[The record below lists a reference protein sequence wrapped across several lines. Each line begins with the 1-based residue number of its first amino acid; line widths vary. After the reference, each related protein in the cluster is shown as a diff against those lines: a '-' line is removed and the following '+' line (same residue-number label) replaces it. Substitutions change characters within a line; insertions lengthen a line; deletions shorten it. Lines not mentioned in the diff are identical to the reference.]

1 MADFFK
7 SILSG
12 PGNVSK
18 SFLGQNYKYQDHI
31 KTPEELEMS
40 SEGSMTTMV
49 KDINGLIGYVQLLV
63 AGGGNATKGPQSG
76 PLGDKFFLQTGGQ
89 CTDVYTGNKVDRYI
103 YIDNVPDG
111 SIPFVSAS
119 LNGYKSKDM
128 RGIVPGVLSN
138 MSRIEPTK
146 IFGAFMMGSEPAC
159 MEVTR
164 EVINEKGESSTS
176 TYHLIEPDIVSMS
189 DNTNE
194 MKIFNLLNE
203 FKSVS
208 DDKEMDIETKRT
220 KIEEIRKKIAKI
232 RGKEGFTTSN
242 TRANNSGRSKKPYAP
257 RHPYATILPYGP
269 DRPYDS
275 SEQNAY
281 KPLYQKE
288 GPYMPPLPSYVMPV
302 AIVPDFKID
311 EIIEEEEEEKIIYA
325 PDLTHKKHIATVPQ
339 IQKVIIKHDN
349 VEDRV
354 SKLPKMDKMPDDIY
368 IQLYYS
374 SLGLLGLYIFLKLF
388 ERKHM

>member
-18 SFLGQNYKYQDHI
+18 SFLGQNYRYQDHI
-31 KTPEELEMS
+31 KTPQDLEMS
-40 SEGSMTTMV
+40 SDGTMDAMV
-49 KDINGLIGYVQLLV
+49 KDINGLVGYVELLV
-63 AGGGNATKGPQSG
+63 AGGGRATKGPQTG
-76 PLGDKFFLQTGGQ
+76 ALGDRFFLKTGGQ
-89 CTDVYTGNKVDRYI
+89 CTDILSNEKVDRYI

-111 SIPFVSAS
+111 SIPFVSSS
-119 LNGYKSKDM
+119 LNGVKFSSMK
-128 RGIVPGVLSN
+128 GLVPGVLTN

-159 MEVTR
+159 MAVTR
-164 EVINEKGESSTS
+164 QVINEDGDSSTS
-176 TYHLIEPDIVSMS
+176 TYHLIEPDILSLS
-189 DNTNE
+189 DNTKE
-194 MKIFNLLNE
+194 LDELKLLNE
-203 FKSVS
+203 INSVRY
-208 DDKEMDIETKRT
+208 DEKMDAETKRT
-220 KIEEIRKKIAKI
+220 KMTEFRTKLAKFK
-232 RGKEGFTTSN
+232 GKEGFTQSN
-242 TRANNSGRSKKPYAP
+242 SSTNNRGRSKKPYAP
-257 RHPYATILPYGP
+257 RHPYATMLPYGP

-275 SEQNAY
+275 SEQNVY
-281 KPLYQKE
+281 KQLYQKE

-302 AIVPDFKID
+302 AVVPDFKID
-311 EIIEEEEEEKIIYA
+311 EIIEEKEEEKVIYA
-325 PDLTHKKHIATVPQ
+325 PDLTHKPHIATVPQ

-349 VEDRV
+349 VEERV

>member
-31 KTPEELEMS
+31 KTPEELGMS
-40 SEGSMTTMV
+40 SEGSMDAMV
-49 KDINGLIGYVQLLV
+49 KDINGLIGYVQILV
-63 AGGGNATKGPQSG
+63 AGGGDATKGLQSG

-89 CTDVYTGNKVDRYI
+89 CTDILSKQKVDRYI

-146 IFGAFMMGSEPAC
+146 IFGAFMMGSEPDC
-159 MEVTR
+159 MAVTR
-164 EVINEKGESSTS
+164 EVIDEKGESRTS
-176 TYHLIEPDIVSMS
+176 TYHLIIPDIKSMS
-189 DNTNE
+189 DNGNE
-194 MKIFNLLNE
+194 MELLNLLDE

-220 KIEEIRKKIAKI
+220 KLEEIRKKLEEIRKKLAKI
-232 RGKEGFTTSN
+232 RGKEGFTTTN

-325 PDLTHKKHIATVPQ
+325 PD
-339 IQKVIIKHDN
+339 
-349 VEDRV
+349 
-354 SKLPKMDKMPDDIY
+354 
-368 IQLYYS
+368 
-374 SLGLLGLYIFLKLF
+374 
-388 ERKHM
+388 

>member
-1 MADFFK
+1 MSNFFK

-12 PGNVSK
+12 PENVPS

-31 KTPEELEMS
+31 RTPEELGMS

-63 AGGGNATKGPQSG
+63 AGGGDATKGPQSG
-76 PLGDKFFLQTGGQ
+76 PLGDKFFLNTGGQ
-89 CTDVYTGNKVDRYI
+89 CTDVASGNKVDRYI

-111 SIPFVSAS
+111 SIPFVTAS

-159 MEVTR
+159 KEVTR
-164 EVINEKGESSTS
+164 EVINEDGKSSTS
-176 TYHLIEPDIVSMS
+176 THHLILTDI
-189 DNTNE
+189 
-194 MKIFNLLNE
+194 
-203 FKSVS
+203 
-208 DDKEMDIETKRT
+208 
-220 KIEEIRKKIAKI
+220 
-232 RGKEGFTTSN
+232 KEGFTTSN
-242 TRANNSGRSKKPYAP
+242 TRANNSGRAKKPS
-257 RHPYATILPYGP
+257 TMLPYGP

-275 SEQNAY
+275 SEQNVY

-288 GPYMPPLPSYVMPV
+288 GPYVPHMPPLPSYVMPV
-302 AIVPDFKID
+302 AVVPDFKID
-311 EIIEEEEEEKIIYA
+311 EIIEEKEEEKVIYA
-325 PDLTHKKHIATVPQ
+325 PDLTHKPHIATVPQ

-354 SKLPKMDKMPDDIY
+354 SKMDKMPDDIY

>member
-31 KTPEELEMS
+31 KTPEELGMS
-40 SEGSMTTMV
+40 SEGSMDAMV
-49 KDINGLIGYVQLLV
+49 KDINGLIGYVQILV
-63 AGGGNATKGPQSG
+63 AGGGDATKGPQSG

-89 CTDVYTGNKVDRYI
+89 CTDVATGNKVDRYI

-119 LNGYKSKDM
+119 LNGYTSKDM

-159 MEVTR
+159 KEVTR

-176 TYHLIEPDIVSMS
+176 TYHLILTDI
-189 DNTNE
+189 
-194 MKIFNLLNE
+194 
-203 FKSVS
+203 
-208 DDKEMDIETKRT
+208 
-220 KIEEIRKKIAKI
+220 
-232 RGKEGFTTSN
+232 KEGFTTSN

-281 KPLYQKE
+281 KQLYQKE